1 MAFEVF
7 VAMGVFAFVMAFT
20 PGPNNILL
28 TASGVNFGFART
40 IPHIFGIGFGF
51 IVLVLA
57 CGAGLGLVFAAFP
70 ALQTVMKIGGA
81 GYMLWLAWKVAN
93 AHAGADGPQRRARPF
108 SFLEAAAF
116 QWINPKAVLA
126 AASGITIY
134 VRPGQA
140 WLDFS
145 VMLALFAL
153 ATILSTVAWAGFGSA
168 LRGFLKDPAR
178 ARIFNIVMAL
188 LLAASI
194 VPMVWAS

>member
-1 MAFEVF
+1 MPFDVF

-40 IPHIFGIGFGF
+40 IPHVLGVEVGFL
-51 IVLVLA
+51 VLVLA
-57 CGAGLGLVFAAFP
+57 CGAGVGLLFTAFP
-70 ALQTVMKIGGA
+70 VLQTVMKVGGA
-81 GYMLWLAWKVAN
+81 IYMLWLAWKVAN
-93 AHAGADGPQRRARPF
+93 AHTDADGPQRRARPF

-116 QWINPKAVLA
+116 QWVNPKAVLA
-126 AASGITIY
+126 AASGIAIY
-134 VRPGQA
+134 VRPSHA
-140 WLDFS
+140 WFDFS

-153 ATILSTVAWAGFGSA
+153 ATILSTAAWAGFGAA